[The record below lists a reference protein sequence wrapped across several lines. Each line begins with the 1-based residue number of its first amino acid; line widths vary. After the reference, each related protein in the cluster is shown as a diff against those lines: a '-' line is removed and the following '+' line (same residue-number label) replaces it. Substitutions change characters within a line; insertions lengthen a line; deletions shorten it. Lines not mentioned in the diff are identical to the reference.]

1 MIGSPFDLVPWIK
14 TKNRIYRMDSRPFW
28 RIIMTDEQFTELLKV
43 LHSIDSDLIVMIVI
57 LACIAGT
64 FLVKK
69 MGD

>member
-1 MIGSPFDLVPWIK
+1 
-14 TKNRIYRMDSRPFW
+14 
-28 RIIMTDEQFTELLKV
+28 MTDEQFTELLKV